1 VAPSLHIKP
10 KDPKQFVTPAPGAYN
25 PDGADKDVKEAAPKY
40 SFGIKTKDAKK
51 YVTPAPGAYEAA
63 VPDENQPKSFGIKHS
78 PYVGALKGDDWV
90 SARTE
95 TVTTM
100 PTSTLVTNGHNNS
113 NTVVQNTSGGG
124 SKVTSNTR
132 THSDGQR
139 IRTETFSY
147 TEPVRT
153 VRTSTTTR
161 STQQVAA

>member
-1 VAPSLHIKP
+1 MILNPKVKTVPDFYRVYFTCSKKP
-10 KDPKQFVTPAPGAYN
+10 NSIFFNIFQV
-25 PDGADKDVKEAAPKY
+25 
-40 SFGIKTKDAKK
+40 
-51 YVTPAPGAYEAA
+51 

>member
-1 VAPSLHIKP
+1 MA
-10 KDPKQFVTPAPGAYN
+10 
-25 PDGADKDVKEAAPKY
+25 EAQ
-40 SFGIKTKDAKK
+40 DLL
-51 YVTPAPGAYEAA
+51 
-63 VPDENQPKSFGIKHS
+63 DEKQPKSFGIKHS

-95 TVTTM
+95 TAYTM

-147 TEPVRT
+147 TEPTRT

>member
-1 VAPSLHIKP
+1 MQVAL
-10 KDPKQFVTPAPGAYN
+10 
-25 PDGADKDVKEAAPKY
+25 
-40 SFGIKTKDAKK
+40 
-51 YVTPAPGAYEAA
+51 
-63 VPDENQPKSFGIKHS
+63 DENQSNSFGIKHS
-78 PYVGALKGDDWV
+78 PYIGALKGDDWV

-100 PTSTLVTNGHNNS
+100 PTSTLVTNNGHNNS

-132 THSDGQR
+132 MHSDGQR

-161 STQQVAA
+161 SSQQVAA

>member
-1 VAPSLHIKP
+1 MLK
-10 KDPKQFVTPAPGAYN
+10 
-25 PDGADKDVKEAAPKY
+25 
-40 SFGIKTKDAKK
+40 KTI
-51 YVTPAPGAYEAA
+51 YYFPNIFQA

-95 TVTTM
+95 TV

-147 TEPVRT
+147 TEPTRT

>member
-1 VAPSLHIKP
+1 MVVRICANFLSLAQ
-10 KDPKQFVTPAPGAYN
+10 KQTNSIFLI
-25 PDGADKDVKEAAPKY
+25 
-40 SFGIKTKDAKK
+40 FLQ
-51 YVTPAPGAYEAA
+51 A
-63 VPDENQPKSFGIKHS
+63 VLDENQSNSFGIKHS

-124 SKVTSNTR
+124 SKVTSNYR

-161 STQQVAA
+161 TQGPTIRTTTQQVAA